1 MNIYKDRINKL
12 QSIMKRKGIDY
23 YLVPLSDYH
32 NSEYFGD
39 YYNAIKYLSGFTGS
53 NATLVISENEAYLWT
68 DGRYFIQAEAELS
81 GSDIKLMK
89 QGVKGVP
96 KVEDF
101 LNDNMGEED
110 TFCFD
115 GRLVNVD
122 SCERFNNTILK
133 SHPSRHMCDADI
145 VSDVWIERP
154 EPVRREL
161 LILPE
166 EYSGESVDMKI
177 MRIRGEKSYKEAD
190 ALLVSDLT
198 DIAWTLNMRGSDIE
212 HMKVFYSYLI
222 ITNDDVI
229 LYADKSILADVMSY
243 LTVHDITVRD
253 YDDIY
258 SDLSSKSFY
267 QSHSIYKMLI
277 DKSSLNTALYTV
289 INEHTTVLSTKSI
302 PASLKC
308 IKNDTEIGNIRNAHI
323 KDAVAMCKFMYY
335 IEKEVIETGG
345 VRRDISTEKIKEYH
359 SEMSLAS
366 VLCKLRSEQEG
377 FIEESFPTIS
387 AWAEHGAIVHYEPSD
402 KTDTAIGRDNFLLV
416 DSGGHYM
423 EGTTDITR
431 TFLIGDASFKMKR
444 DYTLVLKSNISLAT
458 AEFLNGTGGKSLDML
473 PRNVMW
479 KAGYDYMH
487 GTGHGVG
494 YLLSVH
500 EGPNSISIRSKDDVP
515 IRPGMVTTDEP
526 GLYLEGE
533 YGIRLENELLCRPLA
548 PAEHGEY
555 YCFECLTLV
564 PFDRRCIE
572 KTMLTDEELAY
583 VNTYHKKVYDKVSP
597 YLEEDEKNWL
607 YDITREIT

>member
-23 YLVPLSDYH
+23 YLIPLSDYH
-32 NSEYFGD
+32 NSEYFSD

-53 NATLVISENEAYLWT
+53 NATLVVSLDSAYLWT

-81 GSDIKLMK
+81 GSGIILMK

-96 KVEDF
+96 KIEDF
-101 LNDNMGEED
+101 LDTNMGEED

-115 GRLVNVD
+115 GRMVNVD
-122 SCERFNNTILK
+122 TYERFNNTILK
-133 SHPSRHMCDADI
+133 ENPNRHMCDADI
-145 VSDVWIERP
+145 VSSIWINRGEP
-154 EPVRREL
+154 EAHAL

-166 EYSGESVDMKI
+166 EYAGEGVDMKI
-177 MRIRGEKSYKEAD
+177 ARIRGDKNYKEAD
-190 ALLVSDLT
+190 AVIVSDLC

-222 ITNDDVI
+222 ITNDDI
-229 LYADKSILADVMSY
+229 IFYADKSRLTDHMPY
-243 LTVHDITVRD
+243 LTKYDITVRE

-258 SDLSSKSFY
+258 ADLSSKDFY
-267 QSHSIYKMLI
+267 RSHGIYKMLI
-277 DKSSLNTALYTV
+277 DKSSLNTALYTI
-289 INEHTTVLSTKSI
+289 INEYTTVLSSKSI

-308 IKNDTEIGNIRNAHI
+308 IKNDREIKNIRNAHI

-335 IEKEVIETGG
+335 LEKEVIETGG
-345 VRRDISTEKIKEYH
+345 DGSDTKAKQSKECH
-359 SEMSLAS
+359 SEISLAE
-366 VLCKLRSEQEG
+366 VLYKFRREQEG

-387 AWAEHGAIVHYEPSD
+387 AWAENGAIVHYEPTE
-402 KTDTAIGRDNFLLV
+402 KTNKVIGRNSFLLV

-431 TFLIGDASFKMKR
+431 TFLIGDASSKMRR

-458 AEFLNGTGGKSLDML
+458 TKFLSGTGGKSLDML

-500 EGPNSISIRSKDDVP
+500 EGPNSISIRGKEDVP

-533 YGIRLENELLCRPLA
+533 YGIRLENELLCKPFSSG
-548 PAEHGEY
+548 EYGEY

-564 PFDRRCIE
+564 PFDRKCIE
-572 KTMLTDEELAY
+572 KSMLTEEEVDY
-583 VNTYHKKVYDKVSP
+583 INTYHKKVYDKVSP
-597 YLEEDEKNWL
+597 YLEEDQKRWL
-607 YDITREIT
+607 YSITREL